1 MNDMSEEKE
10 GGLFT
15 CPVMSWIVGALLGF
29 ATYLIMSGRYE
40 YGVVASII
48 AALIVL
54 ALFGFLLQR
63 FFCRGVTET
72 RHPEPE
78 VYEVAVDPVAV
89 AEIENINPADMA
101 MPFDIPETTS
111 GEAKPGSITKIVSEA
126 KADTD
131 ESVSKADEAK
141 AGDAPAPKPAAKPAT
156 APKAK
161 AKTAAKPKAAAKP
174 QAKKQ
179 ATKTTT
185 KAARKPVAKDGKPEF
200 LKKPRAGG
208 ADDLKQIKGVGP
220 KLEKMLNKMGVFHF
234 DQVAGWRAKEVKWVD
249 DNLEGFK
256 GRVSRDEWVKQAK
269 ILAKGGKTEF
279 SKKVEKGGVYAKN
292 KK

>member
-1 MNDMSEEKE
+1 MSEEKE

-29 ATYLIMSGRYE
+29 ATYLIMSGRFQM
-40 YGVVASII
+40 GTIVSII

-54 ALFGFLLQR
+54 GLFGFLLQR
-63 FFCRGVTET
+63 LFCSGVTET

-78 VYEVAVDPVAV
+78 VHEVAVDPVAV
-89 AEIENINPADMA
+89 AEVENINPGDLA
-101 MPFDIPETTS
+101 MPYGIPETAS
-111 GEAKPGSITKIVSEA
+111 DKPRPVAAAEPVAAAKTASE
-126 KADTD
+126 
-131 ESVSKADEAK
+131 ESVSKEDAAQ
-141 AGDAPAPKPAAKPAT
+141 AGDAPKPKPAAKAST
-156 APKAK
+156 TPKAK
-161 AKTAAKPKAAAKP
+161 ATAKPKAAAKP
-174 QAKKQ
+174 AAKKQ

-185 KAARKPVAKDGKPEF
+185 KPARKPVAADGKPEF
-200 LKKPRAGG
+200 MKKPRAGG

-220 KLEKMLNKMGVFHF
+220 KLEQMLNKMGVFHF
-234 DQVAGWRAKEVKWVD
+234 DQIAGWRAKEVKWVD
-249 DNLEGFK
+249 ENLEGFK

-269 ILAKGGKTEF
+269 VLARGGKTEF

>member
-40 YGVVASII
+40 YGVVAAII
-48 AALIVL
+48 AALVVL
-54 ALFGFLLQR
+54 VAFGILLQR
-63 FFCRGVTET
+63 LFCRGVSSLDS
-72 RHPEPE
+72 HPEPE
-78 VYEVAVDPVAV
+78 VFEVAADPVAV
-89 AEIENINPADMA
+89 AEIENINPGDLA
-101 MPFDIPETTS
+101 MPFDIPETTT

-126 KADTD
+126 HADADDTASKEDADKA
-131 ESVSKADEAK
+131 ADV
-141 AGDAPAPKPAAKPAT
+141 PAAKPET

-161 AKTAAKPKAAAKP
+161 AKAASKPKSAAKPA
-174 QAKKQ
+174 AKKQ
-179 ATKTTT
+179 AAKTTT
-185 KAARKPVAKDGKPEF
+185 KPARKPVAADGKPEF

-220 KLEKMLNKMGVFHF
+220 KLEQMLNKMGVFHF
-234 DQVAGWRAKEVKWVD
+234 DQIAGWRAKEVKWVD
-249 DNLEGFK
+249 ENLEGFK

-269 ILAKGGKTEF
+269 ILAKGGETEF

>member
-1 MNDMSEEKE
+1 MNDMSEEKK

-29 ATYLIMSGRYE
+29 ATYLIMSGRFDMGTALSIVGALVVL
-40 YGVVASII
+40 GVTGYV
-48 AALIVL
+48 
-54 ALFGFLLQR
+54 LQR
-63 FFCRGVTET
+63 FFCAGITET
-72 RHPEPE
+72 SRPEPE
-78 VYEVAVDPVAV
+78 IHEVAADPVAV
-89 AEIENINPADMA
+89 AEMENINPGDLA
-101 MPFDIPETTS
+101 MPFDVPETTS
-111 GEAKPGSITKIVSEA
+111 GETKPGSITEIVAPEQV
-126 KADTD
+126 DTD
-131 ESVSKADEAK
+131 RATAEPEDAK
-141 AGDAPAPKPAAKPAT
+141 AGASAEPEAEAAPEADTAKPE
-156 APKAK
+156 
-161 AKTAAKPKAAAKP
+161 AAAKP

-179 ATKTTT
+179 AAKTTT
-185 KAARKPVAKDGKPEF
+185 KPARKPVAKDGKPEF

-220 KLEKMLNKMGVFHF
+220 KLEQMLNKMGVFHF

-249 DNLEGFK
+249 ENLEGFK

-269 ILAKGGKTEF
+269 VLAKGGKTEF